1 MGACQCFSVA
11 SPSQQNTFMEAN
23 DAIEATEHFQDVRV
37 PKSTLPTLLAH
48 RVRKASPERPA
59 RSPKAEEGL
68 GASSSK
74 EGKPRLLLPIPSK
87 SKQGGRWF
95 RREVDTCE
103 IGKCEEMP
111 SHSKGP
117 IWGSNCCCCDSGK
130 ATSLESATNMTS
142 VISHHQP
149 D

>member
-87 SKQGGRWF
+87 SKQGGR
-95 RREVDTCE
+95 RPAEQSQRV
-103 IGKCEEMP
+103 
-111 SHSKGP
+111 
-117 IWGSNCCCCDSGK
+117 
-130 ATSLESATNMTS
+130 
-142 VISHHQP
+142 
-149 D
+149 